1 MKSLENFLS
10 SLNFA
15 SRSRMA
21 TSALLFLT
29 RSFSCATKFLKLM
42 FKSSMAAAS
51 FGFPMLEPLGGKP
64 RTGAIISGR
73 PGLSFAFVVVV
84 AVEAVEG
91 LVAVGEFVAVE
102 AELVAAVLVAAA
114 EAVVVVAVVAVVVVM
129 VVVVVVVSSDGFGGC
144 CFCCCKVSGRT
155 SWEAMMAG
163 SCGAPGTVGC
173 PVGARRAGG
182 VYLFEL
188 AAARAGAA
196 AVR

>member
-1 MKSLENFLS
+1 
-10 SLNFA
+10 
-15 SRSRMA
+15 
-21 TSALLFLT
+21 
-29 RSFSCATKFLKLM
+29 M

-51 FGFPMLEPLGGKP
+51 FGFPILEPPGGKP

-73 PGLSFAFVVVV
+73 PGLSFAFVVV

-91 LVAVGEFVAVE
+91 LVVVGEFVAVE
-102 AELVAAVLVAAA
+102 ALVAALLVAV
-114 EAVVVVAVVAVVVVM
+114 EAVVVVAVVAAVVVV